1 MGSCVSGAHRGK
13 LPGIE
18 RWLILFNGTVLVIEQ
33 LIDVE

>member
-18 RWLILFNGTVLVIEQ
+18 RRLILFDGTISVIEQ
-33 LIDVE
+33 PIE